1 MKARKTFRIILCVV
15 TVLSMVF
22 ALTAC
27 GEDNVIV
34 SNPTTTVNNN
44 VDDVVNTTQN
54 VNSEVT
60 TTNQNNYVPDNANT
74 TTQVQTTVAVQV
86 NEPDMC
92 YWCGELPVGDF
103 ETYCVNCRCIKCD
116 DLRKDGG
123 RRYIYCSDHNCN
135 ENNCEE
141 PAVEDSQYCVL
152 HKCNNPDCDFEKTAN
167 SEYCYHHSR

>member
-1 MKARKTFRIILCVV
+1 MKTRKIVRMILCAV
-15 TVLSMVF
+15 TVLSIVF

-27 GEDNVIV
+27 GENDVIV

-44 VDDVVNTTQN
+44 AEDVVNTTQT
-54 VNSEVT
+54 VNADV
-60 TTNQNNYVPDNANT
+60 QNNYVPDNVDT
-74 TTQVQTTVAVQV
+74 TTQVQTTVQVQV

-116 DLRKDGG
+116 NLRKDGG
-123 RRYIYCSDHNCN
+123 VGYIYCTDHNCN

-141 PAVEDSQYCVL
+141 PAVGDSQYCVL
-152 HKCNNPDCDFEKTAN
+152 HKCSYPNCDSEKTAN
-167 SEYCYHHSR
+167 SEYCYPHRR